1 MWPKPRSLKWRLLC
15 RLITLQAVALTALIL
30 LLMLGTAVLWRS
42 GILSTEYEGGTLDA
56 IRDSL
61 VRDENGALVL
71 RPTPELAALRA
82 EIPNFWFIARDEQ
95 GHRLSEGEVP
105 DQFKAVAAALDYVSE
120 ARLGW
125 KAGVAS
131 PPAALIRWHDTAGA
145 GKVQIMTGA
154 QGHISIRRLVAAAP
168 PLVLMALTNVV
179 LPISILMALVTL
191 AATPFVV
198 RRAMSGL
205 DDAAAQAERIDIDRR
220 GVQLSVT
227 NVPLEVMPLVKAV
240 NDALDRLDKGYERH
254 KRFLADAAHELRT
267 PIAILTTRLSSL
279 PSSPEKTQLLED
291 ATRLSVLTGQ
301 LLDLQRLDQHPEQLA
316 PVDLTGIARRV
327 VLDLAPLAFAAGYE
341 MAFEPEDESGITAR
355 GDQTSLERAL
365 TNLVQNAID
374 HGGRRGTITVRVARA
389 GWIEV
394 CDDGDGI
401 PPAER
406 EQVFE
411 PFHRLK
417 QGGRGAGLG
426 LDLVQRIMQLHGGY
440 AEVADGPSKGACLR
454 MVFPK
459 AQCAGSSA

>member
-1 MWPKPRSLKWRLLC
+1 MTFFRPRSLKWRLVC
-15 RLITLQAVALTALIL
+15 RLVTLQAIALTTLIL
-30 LLMLGTAVLWRS
+30 LFMLGVAVLWRS
-42 GILSTEYEGGTLDA
+42 GILSTEYEGSTIDA
-56 IRDSL
+56 IRYS
-61 VRDENGALVL
+61 VGRDEKGGLIL
-71 RPTPELAALRA
+71 RSTPELETLRS
-82 EIPNFWFIARDEQ
+82 EVSNIWFIVRDEQ
-95 GHRLSEGEVP
+95 GHRLSEGNIP
-105 DQFKAVAAALDYVSE
+105 DRFKPIADALDNISQ
-120 ARLGW
+120 ARLEW
-125 KAGVAS
+125 KTGEASRPAG
-131 PPAALIRWHDTAGA
+131 LIRWYDTETA

-154 QGHISIRRLVAAAP
+154 EGQISVRRLMAAAP
-168 PLVLMALTNVV
+168 PLVLTVLTNVILPLVV
-179 LPISILMALVTL
+179 LMGLATL

-198 RRAMSGL
+198 RRAMVGL
-205 DDAAAQAERIDIDRR
+205 GDAAAQAERIDIDRR
-220 GVQLSVT
+220 GVQLST
-227 NVPLEVMPLVKAV
+227 KEVPLEVVPLVKAI

-279 PSSPEKTQLLED
+279 PSGPEKTQLLED

-316 PVDLTGIARRV
+316 EVDLVGIARRV

-341 MAFEPEDESGITAR
+341 MAFEPEGENGIMTK

-459 AQCAGSSA
+459 AQTSVA